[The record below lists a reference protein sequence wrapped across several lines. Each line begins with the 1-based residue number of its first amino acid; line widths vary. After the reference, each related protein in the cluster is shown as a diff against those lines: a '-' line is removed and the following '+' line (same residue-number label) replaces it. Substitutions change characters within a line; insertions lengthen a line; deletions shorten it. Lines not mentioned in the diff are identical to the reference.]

1 MGSWWFHDD
10 KPSNLWFSLK
20 PKFLP
25 GMEWEWT
32 FSWPFLVALVMNHPH
47 YIPTI
52 WKTLVKSSMIYHLVG
67 GFMKKQYM
75 WDWLRRWLLHF
86 CWHGLFFFNHQQ
98 WLDHGR
104 AFGETRLPL
113 QRFGVS
119 HPRGSRAGGSLA
131 LGCFSPMREK
141 TVRPVQKKG
150 VTKFAVAVLEPC
162 PIMFHFLG
170 CQLCLV
176 TWNLVITYYIITVKL
191 SNPRPGALLFLTR
204 GSWNNWVTSQNH
216 PKPWFLHENNDP
228 PFWMMWGSPIFKI
241 PPVSSSALLLVQK
254 MNCWGCGNHQAL
266 DKGQRRS
273 RPAPCL
279 IWGS

>member
-131 LGCFSPMREK
+131 LGVFRQCEK
-141 TVRPVQKKG
+141 RPLDRYKKRG
-150 VTKFAVAVLEPC
+150 YQICGCSIRAMPNYVSLPWLPALPC
-162 PIMFHFLG
+162 DLKLG
-170 CQLCLV
+170 D
-176 TWNLVITYYIITVKL
+176 YILYNYCKT
-191 SNPRPGALLFLTR
+191 
-204 GSWNNWVTSQNH
+204 
-216 PKPWFLHENNDP
+216 E
-228 PFWMMWGSPIFKI
+228 
-241 PPVSSSALLLVQK
+241 
-254 MNCWGCGNHQAL
+254 
-266 DKGQRRS
+266 
-273 RPAPCL
+273 
-279 IWGS
+279 

>member
-1 MGSWWFHDD
+1 MGMDILLAVFGSISDEPSPLYSHYMKNVGKILHDIPSGWGVYEKTIYVGLVEEMTFAFLLARLIFFQPPAMAWPWQSLRGNQVASSKIWCIPSTWQQSW
-10 KPSNLWFSLK
+10 
-20 PKFLP
+20 
-25 GMEWEWT
+25 G
-32 FSWPFLVALVMNHPH
+32 
-47 YIPTI
+47 
-52 WKTLVKSSMIYHLVG
+52 
-67 GFMKKQYM
+67 Q
-75 WDWLRRWLLHF
+75 
-86 CWHGLFFFNHQQ
+86 
-98 WLDHGR
+98 
-104 AFGETRLPL
+104 
-113 QRFGVS
+113 
-119 HPRGSRAGGSLA
+119 
-131 LGCFSPMREK
+131 LGAWCFSPMREK

-191 SNPRPGALLFLTR
+191 SNPRPEALLFLTR